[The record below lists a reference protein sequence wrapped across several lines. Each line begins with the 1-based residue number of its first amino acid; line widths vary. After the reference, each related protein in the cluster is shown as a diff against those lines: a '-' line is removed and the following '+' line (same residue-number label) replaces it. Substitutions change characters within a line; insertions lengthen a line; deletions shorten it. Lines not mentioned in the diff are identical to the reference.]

1 MKIIEKSSVA
11 YRKVLDFFYKKT
23 HKINIMTIEETLN
36 FIIEKKCSVARYGD
50 GEFSLILERNIG
62 FQPADDDLIN
72 SLKEI
77 LLSGSD
83 NLLICLPGVWAHEKE
98 YTKGMVDYWKKHL
111 IRNRKKYYS
120 VCSMKYLYGCAEMT
134 RCYLGVKDK
143 SKVPSLFELN
153 RKIWDNRDVIIV
165 EGEKSR
171 LGVGNDLFDNCK
183 TLRRMLCP
191 ASNAYDKKDLILE
204 KIKELA
210 NKETL
215 ILLALG
221 PTATVL
227 SYHLSNMGYQ
237 AVDIGNIDKEYE
249 WFLSGATK
257 KTVNPIKYFI
267 EIENDQIVEDCFDEK
282 YLSQIVYKII

>member
-1 MKIIEKSSVA
+1 MEIIESLSFA
-11 YRKVLDFFYKKT
+11 YRSVLDFLYKKT
-23 HKINIMTIEETLN
+23 HRINIMTIEETLN
-36 FIIEKKCSVARYGD
+36 YIVEKKCSVARYGD
-50 GEFSLILERNIG
+50 GEFDLILERDIG
-62 FQPADDDLIN
+62 FQPANDDLMN

-77 LLSGSD
+77 LLNGSD
-83 NLLICLPGVWAHEKE
+83 NLLICLPGAWAHEKE
-98 YTKGMVDYWKKHL
+98 YTRGMVDYWRRHL
-111 IRNRKKYYS
+111 LRCRKKYYNM
-120 VCSMKYLYGCAEMT
+120 CSMKYLYGCSEMT

-153 RKIWDNRDVIIV
+153 RKIWDNRNVITV

-227 SYHLSNMGYQ
+227 SYHLSDMGYQ

-257 KTVNPIKYFI
+257 KTVNPIKHII
-267 EIENDQIVEDCFDEK
+267 EVENDQIVEDCFDEK